1 MHRDDVD
8 ALNRVLDEL
17 VSEGPATASDIDPD
31 LLARIRWFHDIGQQV
46 VPDPTFTV
54 RLEHELM
61 NTIPLESP
69 ASASADPLS
78 SASSLVTRRSGESPH
93 FVPRPLPPWRRA
105 TGALVWGS
113 WLLLIGIIVV
123 AIAGRMELWPDRSS
137 SDSPVLA
144 PSVTTQP
151 EDAVDMATHP
161 LVGSWIPPPMGPRGF
176 EMFHADGTVTIANVL
191 DGTGIG
197 VWRPTDER
205 SGEFIV
211 MWPSRNVFE
220 GEYREGRTVL
230 RGTVTVSD
238 DGASYTGTYHVE
250 TSTMIGTE
258 PMTYEGETSGTRM
271 SIDQVATAT
280 PEG

>member
-1 MHRDDVD
+1 
-8 ALNRVLDEL
+8 
-17 VSEGPATASDIDPD
+17 
-31 LLARIRWFHDIGQQV
+31 
-46 VPDPTFTV
+46 
-54 RLEHELM
+54 
-61 NTIPLESP
+61 
-69 ASASADPLS
+69 
-78 SASSLVTRRSGESPH
+78 
-93 FVPRPLPPWRRA
+93 
-105 TGALVWGS
+105 
-113 WLLLIGIIVV
+113 
-123 AIAGRMELWPDRSS
+123 
-137 SDSPVLA
+137 
-144 PSVTTQP
+144 
-151 EDAVDMATHP
+151 
-161 LVGSWIPPPMGPRGF
+161 
-176 EMFHADGTVTIANVL
+176 MFHADGTVTIANVL
-191 DGTGIG
+191 DGAGIG

-230 RGTVTVSD
+230 RGMVTASD